1 MSVPGW
7 GESGRERTS
16 TTTTLLHHNNYNKS
30 TNLVSRDLS
39 HPYLRSKRGVEER
52 TRERGCKSTR

>member
-16 TTTTLLHHNNYNKS
+16 TTTTLLHHNNFNKS

-39 HPYLRSKRGVEER
+39 HPCLRSKRGVEER